1 MQWLRR
7 VLPRVLT
14 VPAVAAIACAAAPAA
29 GRSPLPIAAGVTV
42 AGVPVGGF
50 RSEEARTLVR
60 QGLERPVAFELGN
73 RRWTATTAQLG
84 AYVAA
89 DAAVAE
95 ALTAPGGS
103 DVEVAAAVVPGRLA
117 AYVAALD
124 RRFSRPPRDAR
135 LLGLDAQLRPILARE
150 VEGRKLLRRPTR
162 AAIDRAVRLAQREPV
177 APVFRTVVPRV
188 TLQSLGPVV
197 VIHRGSNVLHVYEG
211 RRLLRRIP
219 IATGQARYPTPLG
232 TFTVVNKQLH
242 PWWYPPDSE
251 WARGLNPVPPGPGNP
266 LGTRW
271 MGLSAWGV
279 GMHGTPDAAS
289 IGYSA
294 SHGCIRM
301 RIADAE
307 WLYQRVRLGTP
318 VVIVSA

>member
-1 MQWLRR
+1 MQWLPR
-7 VLPRVLT
+7 VVLRVLT

-29 GRSPLPIAAGVTV
+29 GRSPVPIAAGVWV
-42 AGVPVGGF
+42 AGLPVGGF
-50 RSEEARTLVR
+50 RSEEARTLLR
-60 QGLERPVAFELGN
+60 QGLGRPVAFQLGN

-84 AYVAA
+84 AYAA
-89 DAAVAE
+89 GDAAVAQ
-95 ALTAPGGS
+95 ALSAPAGS
-103 DVEVAAAVVPGRLA
+103 EVEVATAVIPGRVA

-124 RRFSRPPRDAR
+124 RRFSRPARDAR
-135 LLGLDAQLRPILARE
+135 LIGLDAQLRPVVARE
-150 VEGRKLLRRPTR
+150 VEGRKLLRGATR
-162 AAIDRAVRLAQREPV
+162 AAIERTLRLAQRDPV
-177 APVFRTVVPRV
+177 APVFRTIAPRV
-188 TLQSLGPVV
+188 TLRSLGPIV
-197 VIHRGSNVLHVYEG
+197 VIRRESKALHVYDG
-211 RRLLRRIP
+211 RRLLRVLP

-232 TFTVVNKQLH
+232 TFTVVDKQLH
-242 PWWYPPDSE
+242 PWWYPPDSD

-301 RIADAE
+301 RIPEAE
-307 WLYQRVRLGTP
+307 WLYRRVRLGTP

>member
-1 MQWLRR
+1 MHRLRR
-7 VLPRVLT
+7 VLLRVLA
-14 VPAVAAIACAAAPAA
+14 VPAVAAVACAAAPAA
-29 GRSPLPIAAGVTV
+29 GRSTQPIAAGVTV
-42 AGVPVGGF
+42 AGLPVGGF
-50 RSEEARTLVR
+50 HSEEARTLVR
-60 QGLERPVAFELGN
+60 QGLERPLGFELGDL
-73 RRWTATTAQLG
+73 RWTATTAQLG
-84 AYVAA
+84 AYVAV

-95 ALTAPGGS
+95 ALTAPLGS
-103 DVEVAAAVVPGRLA
+103 NVAVAAAVVPGRVA
-117 AYVAALD
+117 AYVSALD
-124 RRFSRPPRDAR
+124 RRFSRPARDAH
-135 LLGLDAQLRPILARE
+135 LIGLDTHLRPLVARE
-150 VEGRKLLRRPTR
+150 VEGRKLLRGPMR
-162 AAIDRAVRLAQREPV
+162 AAIERAVRLAQREPV
-177 APVFRTVVPRV
+177 APVFRKTVPSV
-188 TLQSLGPVV
+188 TLRSLGPII
-197 VIHRGSNVLHVYEG
+197 VIHRGSNTLHVYEG
-211 RRLLRRIP
+211 RRLVRMVP

-232 TFTVVNKQLH
+232 TFTVVDKQLH

-251 WARGLNPVPPGPGNP
+251 WARGLQPVPPGPGNP

-301 RIADAE
+301 RIPDAE